1 MSNVNRNENY
11 LMLNSQY
18 GFTLIELLVSVLI
31 VGIISAMLVK
41 ALVETSSHSES
52 VMQSMTLENS
62 AQLLLDR
69 LTKEIESI
77 GLNTYYRDG
86 NDPNFPTQPKILYL
100 SPYQILFNS
109 DQDQNYGPIKHDPNI
124 IGDPNSLSC
133 PGTDYCL
140 PDPNAGSISQRL
152 YGITRNY
159 IKEANVPNYTVG
171 AETIYIGLDSDFDAI
186 PEFDPN
192 GDDDSENVFW
202 TSNDVW
208 GGLSALLSNFKTP
221 NPFDYPVIKA
231 TYGFVLDPNDPNAL
245 NNIRKVDVLG
255 IGVHP
260 WLPDANNS
268 LAYPMNPL
276 YPSLT
281 PTGASPPPLF
291 EYWGYWG
298 AACSDPNEECLMG
311 DSDQNGYL
319 DEGEIDSWVS
329 DSNHAPPGGFPLDI
343 EKNLARIVINICV
356 ESPIPHRKPIKPL
369 WLGDYNYDVRI
380 LSRTV
385 VPFNLKLRGT
395 NQD

>member
-1 MSNVNRNENY
+1 MSNINKTDNCIT
-11 LMLNSQY
+11 LSSQH

-41 ALVETSSHSES
+41 SLVETSSHSES

-86 NDPNFPTQPKILYL
+86 NDPNFPNQPKILYL
-100 SPYQILFNS
+100 SPYQILFNA
-109 DQDQNYGPIKHDPNI
+109 DQDPNYGPIKHDPNI

-133 PGTDYCL
+133 PGSDYCL
-140 PDPNAGSISQRL
+140 PDPNASSTSQRL
-152 YGITRNY
+152 YGIVRNY
-159 IKEANVPNYTVG
+159 VKEANTPNYTAG
-171 AETIYIGLDSDFDAI
+171 AETIYIGLDSDFDAV

-202 TSNDVW
+202 MSSDVW

-231 TYGFVLDPNDPNAL
+231 TYGFDPVTSSNTRNV
-245 NNIRKVDVLG
+245 NVLG
-255 IGVHP
+255 IGIHP
-260 WLPDANNS
+260 WLPDASNS
-268 LAYPMNPL
+268 LAYPINPM
-276 YPSLT
+276 YPGLA
-281 PTGASPPPLF
+281 PNGASPPPLF

-329 DSNHAPPGGFPLDI
+329 DSNHAPSGGFPSDI
-343 EKNLARIVINICV
+343 EINLTRIVVNVCI
-356 ESPIPHRKPIKPL
+356 ESPVSHRKSIKPL
-369 WLGDYNYDVRI
+369 WVDNYSYDVRI
-380 LSRTV
+380 VSRTV